1 MSYKSIKEIFNHNK
15 EWIDKQLRTDSDYF
29 VKLSRRQT
37 PHYLFIGCS
46 DSRISTEAIM
56 YAKPGDVFIH
66 RNIANVIPVN
76 DLNVLS
82 VINYA
87 VSHIKVKHIVVCGHY
102 GCGGIKT
109 ALKANDM
116 GVLNPWLGY
125 IRDVYRLH
133 KKELNAIKSP
143 GKKFDRLVELN
154 VLEQCINLVKINDVQ
169 KALLSNS
176 IQIHAWVF
184 DMKTGKLKDLE
195 FNTEKV
201 AKEIID
207 IYNIT
212 LLPGKSQ
219 L

>member
-1 MSYKSIKEIFNHNK
+1 MSYKSIEEIFDHN
-15 EWIDKQLRTDSDYF
+15 EQWIKKKLQVDQDYF
-29 VKLSRRQT
+29 VKLSKRQT

-46 DSRISTEAIM
+46 DSRISSEAIM
-56 YAKPGDVFIH
+56 FAEPGDVFIH
-66 RNIANVIPVN
+66 RNIANLIPVT
-76 DLNVLS
+76 DLNILS

-109 ALKANDM
+109 ALKTNDM

-143 GKKFDRLVELN
+143 RKKFDRLVELN
-154 VLEQCINLVKINDVQ
+154 VLEQCINLVKVNDVQ
-169 KALLSNS
+169 RALLRNS

-195 FNTEKV
+195 FNTLKV

-207 IYNIT
+207 IYSIT
-212 LLPGKSQ
+212 K
-219 L
+219 